1 MHVEALVSRL
11 RAEIARRRSIH
22 PGAYDLRPEL
32 VIAEGGVRIIITNG
46 GCNTGAD
53 GSGTTVEEAAA
64 DLIAGLDSLQAWG
77 AL

>member
-11 RAEIARRRSIH
+11 RAEIARRRSIR

-32 VIAEGGVRIIITNG
+32 VIADGGVRVVITNEG
-46 GCNTGAD
+46 RYTGAD
-53 GSGTTVEEAAA
+53 GSGATVEEAAA

-77 AL
+77 EL